1 MANLTDKQ
9 YAFALEYVQCLN
21 ATEAA
26 RRAGY
31 QGTYESL
38 RVIGSQNLTKKHVRA
53 AIDKLL
59 NERAL
64 RAEEVLSRLSDQAR
78 GIPAECF
85 TVYGPLIGVNFEK
98 LAEAGLLHL
107 VKKLSYD
114 RQGNP
119 VIEFYDAQRA
129 LVELG
134 KYHGLLTDRLKI
146 DDWRSQAIEYIRR
159 GEIAFEALAEEF
171 DADLATELFTAAGVP
186 VQAGTGAG

>member
-59 NERAL
+59 NERAM

-78 GIPAECF
+78 GIPPGCF
-85 TVYGPLIGVNFEK
+85 VVHGPLAGVNFEK

-107 VKKLSYD
+107 IKKLSYD
-114 RQGNP
+114 QRGNP
-119 VIEFYDAQRA
+119 VVEFYDAQRA

-134 KYHGLLTDRLKI
+134 KYHGLFTDRLKI
-146 DDWRSQAIEYIRR
+146 EDWRSEAIEYIRR
-159 GEIAFEALAEEF
+159 GEITYDVLAEEF
-171 DADLATELFTAAGVP
+171 DADLATELFRAAGVP
-186 VQAGTGAG
+186 VQTAAGQE